1 MYRTKQWD
9 LVFNVR
15 PFLFFLPS
23 HYSTKKG
30 NRNQL
35 SQEECTIREECGPK
49 LFLDLCLVLVSSN
62 ITGPRIWWSFEY
74 CGEDS
79 IVFVRK
85 VTDRDPDL
93 IDYIEKQAKL
103 YMCFPGNDLLKN
115 EEIHIKEQLSRGEED
130 PGKTFVLPKA
140 ELFVDVFQF
149 FFIFLVGLYV
159 LDWNGNFN

>member
-9 LVFNVR
+9 LVFNEIGIN
-15 PFLFFLPS
+15 LA
-23 HYSTKKG
+23 KK
-30 NRNQL
+30 NAQSVKPL
-35 SQEECTIREECGPK
+35 LAVFEECGPK